1 MHSGSYSEPSLLFK
15 EIAEFVRLAIEKE
28 SERFRSIPNKADH
41 HGLFMS
47 GCALFRLQTSFS
59 TARFLLRQHYWIE
72 LACIEKLIFE
82 QICWSYNVRHLQGSK
97 LYAVSPTSAVK
108 AFKNLYPDAGIIY
121 GLLNDIAHI
130 SPRRSKDY
138 LDLSDTKAPGVFMVS
153 AKQTAKCAFLLL
165 VLVDMFQ
172 VCSEYVYRDYH
183 KRFLY
188 TVRGKDGGL
197 RLKAKRKTQT
207 AIQRFQP
214 RLKRIESDEDDAD
227 VPF

>member
-138 LDLSDTKAPGVFMVS
+138 LDFYGFSQANGEVRFFTVGPRGYVS
-153 AKQTAKCAFLLL
+153 SLL
-165 VLVDMFQ
+165 
-172 VCSEYVYRDYH
+172 
-183 KRFLY
+183 
-188 TVRGKDGGL
+188 GI
-197 RLKAKRKTQT
+197 RL
-207 AIQRFQP
+207 P
-214 RLKRIESDEDDAD
+214 RLSQTLSLYSSRERWRVTSQSKTEDAD
-227 VPF
+227 SNTTISAAA